1 MRWHVT
7 NYARDGG
14 IDGVINED
22 KLGLD
27 VVCVQAKRWQG
38 NVSRPTIQ
46 AFVGNM
52 GREHI
57 ANAGVVAPSEGRSR
71 ESDSRTC
78 RDSLLTGE
86 TSFSRDDKTGVS

>member
-1 MRWHVT
+1 MRGHVT

-52 GREHI
+52 DREHI
-57 ANAGVVAPSEGRSR
+57 ANARVVAPSEGRSR
-71 ESDSRTC
+71 ESDSRAQRFSVNW
-78 RDSLLTGE
+78 RDE
-86 TSFSRDDKTGVS
+86 FFPR